1 MDNLDNNIPAQ
12 DNTGYTQQPWQPP
25 IKQPKAS
32 PFADSPYESPFT
44 QNTSQVFQ
52 YTPTKA
58 SRKQKGM
65 GKRIIS
71 GILVLILVFLSCSV
85 TASVVNSRWEK
96 EMAAMSEATKNKLN
110 VMQQQINEALE
121 NSKPGNAPVL
131 PENAMTPAQVYDA
144 CADAVVLVSCTAQT
158 VVNGQTQTA
167 QFTGSGFVITADGYI
182 VTNYHVV
189 EGAKKVT
196 VTATNGNEY
205 SAKVIGY
212 ESANDIALLKAEA
225 TELSFVQMGKSS
237 ALQVGEQVVAI
248 GNPLGELTS
257 TLTVGYISAKDRI
270 ITTDGVT
277 INMLQTD
284 CAINSG
290 NSGGPLF
297 NMYGQVV
304 GITTAKYSGASAS
317 GATIE
322 GIGFAIPMDDV
333 AGMLEDLQKYGYIT
347 GAYLGVM
354 VRDVD
359 NYGQSY
365 GLPAG
370 AYVVEVTKGYA
381 AEKAGVKAND
391 IIVNIGGYDVTSMSD
406 ISRILRR
413 FKAGDTTTIT
423 VFRNGREVNLSITL
437 DEKPQTSSG
446 AVTPEDAPTEG
457 DFNEWYEFFKK
468 FFGID

>member
-1 MDNLDNNIPAQ
+1 MDTFENQFQTP
-12 DNTGYTQQPWQPP
+12 YEQPSP
-25 IKQPKAS
+25 KKAS
-32 PFADSPYESPFT
+32 PFANAPYESPFT
-44 QNTSQVFQ
+44 QGGTGNLG
-52 YTPTKA
+52 YTPPAASKKKANKTK
-58 SRKQKGM
+58 RG
-65 GKRIIS
+65 IS
-71 GILVLILVFLSCSV
+71 LLLVLAIVLVSCITTGV
-85 TASVVNSRWEK
+85 MVNHHWEK
-96 EMAAMSEATKNKLN
+96 EMDLMTQVMNNKLS
-110 VMQQQINEALE
+110 VLQQQIKDAADSGNHA
-121 NSKPGNAPVL
+121 PGAPVL

-144 CADAVVLVSCTAQT
+144 CSDAVVLVSGTGQATA
-158 VVNGQTQTA
+158 NGQTQTMYY
-167 QFTGSGFVITADGYI
+167 TGSGFVITADGYV

-189 EGAKKVT
+189 EGCKNLT
-196 VTATNGNEY
+196 VTTIDGQEHK
-205 SAKVIGY
+205 AKLIGY

-225 TELSFVQMGKSS
+225 TDLAYVAMGSS
-237 ALQVGEQVVAI
+237 NSLQVGEQVVAI

-284 CAINSG
+284 AAINSG

-304 GITTAKYSGASAS
+304 GITTSKYSGTSSS
-317 GATIE
+317 GASIE

-333 AGMLEDLQKYGYIT
+333 AGMIEDLQKYGYIT

-354 VRDVD
+354 VKDVD
-359 NYGQSY
+359 SYAQSY

-370 AYVVEVTKGYA
+370 AYVVEVTPGYA
-381 AEKAGVKAND
+381 AEKAGLKAND
-391 IIVNIGGYDVTSMSD
+391 IIVNIGGYDVVSMSD
-406 ISRILRR
+406 ISRVLRK

-423 VFRNGREVNLSITL
+423 VYRNGRNVNMSITL
-437 DEKPQTSSG
+437 DEKPQATPSDS
-446 AVTPEDAPTEG
+446 VTPDNAPTSG